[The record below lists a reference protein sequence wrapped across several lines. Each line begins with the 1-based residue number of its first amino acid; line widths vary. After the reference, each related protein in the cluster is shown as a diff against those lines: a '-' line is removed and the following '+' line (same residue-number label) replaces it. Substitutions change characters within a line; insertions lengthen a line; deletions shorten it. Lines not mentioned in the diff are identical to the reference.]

1 MNFRRGPLGRDCG
14 SGEPSSAVLGRSRL
28 TVKAPPSGGSL
39 ARHRQETHSSAIC
52 RLSSSKTSHS
62 LLEAALKKTPGGGCL
77 VSTQIADP
85 EARLKDLAQGDLRA
99 VHALAQMHEHNFEA
113 SGLDAETY
121 DLVRMAA
128 LAAMNAPTIAWLGPL
143 DAARR
148 HNVRRERILGTLIAV
163 APVAGTA
170 RTVSAGA
177 NIARAL
183 GLAGA
188 VKERLD
194 DKDF

>member
-1 MNFRRGPLGRDCG
+1 M
-14 SGEPSSAVLGRSRL
+14 
-28 TVKAPPSGGSL
+28 
-39 ARHRQETHSSAIC
+39 
-52 RLSSSKTSHS
+52 
-62 LLEAALKKTPGGGCL
+62 
-77 VSTQIADP
+77 STQIADP

-188 VKERLD
+188 AKERLD